1 MGFKI
6 GMVTIGQAPRDDVV
20 SDMRKFIPSGVE
32 IIQKGALDGLTLS
45 EVRRLDPKGTDDN
58 LLITR
63 MRDGTEVGI
72 GESHILSR
80 MQEKIS
86 ELNREGVDLITL
98 LCGGVFPDF
107 ESKKMMILP
116 YKLISGV
123 FSSLSISGRLGVL
136 FPNEDQFEYAKE
148 YFVNIGFSPEFV
160 PASPYGDT
168 GNILEAARRLTGDDI
183 DAIVLWCFGYTLV
196 HKKEV
201 QNVTKKP
208 VCHLGSLLARNLL
221 EFIC

>member
-6 GMVTIGQAPRDDVV
+6 GVVTIGQAPRDDVE
-20 SDMRKFIPSGVE
+20 SHMRKLMPSSVE

-45 EVRRLDPKGTDDN
+45 EVRMLNPKGTDDN

-72 GESHILSR
+72 GESQVIPR

-98 LCGGVFPDF
+98 ACGGVFPDF

-123 FSSLSISGRLGVL
+123 FSSLSINGRLGVL
-136 FPNEDQFEYAKE
+136 FPNKDQLEYAKE
-148 YFVNIGFSPEFV
+148 YFAKIGFYPEFV
-160 PASPYGDT
+160 PASPYGDM
-168 GNILEAARRLTGDDI
+168 GNVLEAAQRLTGDDI
-183 DAIVLWCFGYTLV
+183 DIIVLWCLGYTLA

-201 QNVTKKP
+201 QTITKKP

-221 EFIC
+221 EFVC